1 MKKRK
6 FIFILSGLIV
16 IAVLTGMLII
26 KSAMSDFY
34 VSTLSKTG
42 YSLQFSNSPLDRYD
56 FTNCKVSIHGY
67 AYKIYGLTEEQS
79 EKFIDI
85 LFQLD
90 IYKYGTAEIPK
101 YSGGPVPYEVEF
113 ENGECIL
120 IHHVGGPYLVIA
132 DKAYKC
138 YNDEALSMLDRLGTE
153 AYRDNYPDK
162 D

>member
-6 FIFILSGLIV
+6 LIFILLSLIV
-16 IAVLTGMLII
+16 IAGLIVMLII
-26 KSAMSDFY
+26 RPVVADFHIP
-34 VSTLSKTG
+34 TLNKTG
-42 YSLQFSNSPLDRYD
+42 YSVQLSNTPLDKYD

-79 EKFIDI
+79 KKFMDI
-85 LFQLD
+85 LFRLD
-90 IYKYGTAEIPK
+90 IYKYGTDEIPK
-101 YSGGPVPYEVEF
+101 YSGTPVPYEVEF

-138 YNDEALSMLDRLGTE
+138 YNEEALSMLDSLGRE
-153 AYRDNYPDK
+153 AYMENNPDK
-162 D
+162 Y